1 VSAVRTSRLVKRFDT
16 TVAVNEVDLALEAG
30 EVRGLLGPNG
40 AGKTTLLRMLLGLIR
55 PDAGE
60 IELLGQPLEGSG
72 SVALHGVGGF
82 VEDPAFYPYLS
93 GRVNLQLLARLDG
106 NGGSGRSHGSDGSDR
121 GLETPIDDALT
132 RVGLGHRGDD
142 RVGGYSTGM
151 RQRLGIAAALVRSPR
166 LLLLDEPTSGLDPAG
181 ARAVATLVREL
192 AADGVAVLL
201 SSHQIGE
208 LERVCTGFSFLR
220 EGRVVWDGSAAE
232 LDAQAPVSAFELITS
247 NDEAA
252 LRIAAE
258 REGLRAQL
266 APRGGIVLTVRPGAL
281 DGYVLALG
289 DARIAVRRLELRVS
303 PLESMFFAL
312 MSDEPR
318 LDELEPDEFAARVLA
333 ST

>member
-1 VSAVRTSRLVKRFDT
+1 VSAVRTIRLVKRFDT
-16 TVAVNEVDLALEAG
+16 TVAVDEVDLALEAG

-55 PDAGE
+55 PDAGS

-93 GRVNLQLLARLDG
+93 GRVNLRLLARL
-106 NGGSGRSHGSDGSDR
+106 DGSDR
-121 GLETPIDDALT
+121 GLEAVIDDALT

-151 RQRLGIAAALVRSPR
+151 RQRLGIAAALLRSPR
-166 LLLLDEPTSGLDPAG
+166 LMLLDEPTSGLDPAG

-208 LERVCTGFSFLR
+208 LERICTSFSFLR
-220 EGRVVWDGSAAE
+220 KGRVVWDGTTAE
-232 LDAQAPVSAFELITS
+232 LDAQAPASAFALITS
-247 NDEAA
+247 DDAGA
-252 LRIAAE
+252 LRIAADHQ
-258 REGLRAQL
+258 GLRAQL
-266 APRGGIVLTVRPGAL
+266 SARGGIVLTARPGVL